1 MKHKAAA
8 TALAASAL
16 LVAGAA
22 QAKPQPLFQ
31 DPAAA
36 PVNGLIVRLRD
47 APAHE
52 EVERE
57 QALSRERR
65 SARGE
70 KHRERLQRVLRE
82 AAMDR
87 AAIDVPSAP
96 AISATG
102 RASQV
107 LRFDKP
113 LTLEQAQ
120 RLARRLAARG
130 DVLWVEPNVRERRLQ
145 STSPND
151 PDFVSSL
158 QWWLQPLNA
167 QSNSDVNALP
177 IEQRLRGVPRFSTAW
192 TLSNG
197 TGVNVAATR
206 VAVLDSGI
214 TEHEDLAGRW
224 IGGYDFVS
232 TVAYAGDGNGRDA
245 DPHDPGDFVSASD
258 ISANPALFSG
268 CTEEDSKWHGTKIAG
283 LIAALT
289 NNGVGVA
296 GANQANLIV
305 PVRVLGKCG
314 ADVSDIT
321 DGIRWAAG
329 LPVSGVPAN
338 PNPARII
345 NLSVGGSAACGNEYQ
360 DAIEAVRQ
368 VGAVVVA
375 AAGNEHTAPTRPANC
390 SNSNVIGV
398 GALNRDGFKA
408 VYSNFGTLTVSTV
421 GGDPDTTK
429 YNGAWNSF
437 LGDGGLW
444 TTTNTGLQSPLPLGS
459 SYTNEDVIGTSF
471 SAPLVSATISLM
483 LGRNSALTADQIVAG
498 LKASARPHV
507 VTSLLVNGAPAMA
520 SCSDANP
527 GRCICTTTTCGA
539 GILDAYEAL
548 NYAANPTGYTAPTR
562 TAADINTAE
571 LLSARQSST
580 QDLPANQVP
589 STPTTPAG
597 PCGRDGICGGATQPA
612 WLLGLLAASGA
623 LLWGGRRLKKAQRR
637 G

>member
-16 LVAGAA
+16 LATGAA
-22 QAKPQPLFQ
+22 QARLQPLFQ

-52 EVERE
+52 QVERE
-57 QALSRERR
+57 QALSRDRR
-65 SARGE
+65 SASGE

-82 AAMDR
+82 AALDR

-102 RASQV
+102 SASQV

-151 PDFVSSL
+151 PDFNQ
-158 QWWLQPLNA
+158 QWWLKPLNT
-167 QSNSDVNALP
+167 QSNDAINALP
-177 IEQRLRGVPRFSTAW
+177 IAQRLRGVPGFQTAW
-192 TLSNG
+192 NTS
-197 TGVNVAATR
+197 TGVSVAATR

-214 TEHEDLAGRW
+214 TDHEDLVGRW

-232 TVAYAGDGNGRDA
+232 TVQYAGDSDGRDN
-245 DPHDPGDFVSASD
+245 DPHDPGDFVSAEERT
-258 ISANPALFSG
+258 ANPVLFNT
-268 CTEEDSKWHGTKIAG
+268 CPEENSDWHGTKIAG
-283 LIAALT
+283 LIAAVT

-296 GANQANLIV
+296 GINQASLIV
-305 PVRVLGKCG
+305 PVRVAGKCG
-314 ADVSDIT
+314 ADVSDIV

-329 LPVSGVPAN
+329 LTVSNAPVN

-345 NLSVGGSAACGNEYQ
+345 NISFGGTAACGSEYQ
-360 DAIEAVRQ
+360 AAIDEVRSSK
-368 VGAVVVA
+368 GAVVVA

-390 SNSNVIGV
+390 NNVIGV
-398 GALNRDGFKA
+398 GALNRDGFKTS
-408 VYSNFGTLTVSTV
+408 YSNYGSQLVVSTV
-421 GGDPDTTK
+421 GGDPSSTEDGG
-429 YNGAWNSF
+429 GAWSSY

-444 TTTNTGLQSPLPLGS
+444 TTTNSGLQAPVGS
-459 SYTNEDVIGTSF
+459 SYGSDGVLGTSF
-471 SAPLVSATISLM
+471 SAPLVSGAISLM
-483 LGRNSALTADQIVAG
+483 LGVNASLTADQIVAG

-520 SCSDANP
+520 NCSDANP
-527 GRCICTTTTCGA
+527 GICICTTTTCGA
-539 GILDAYEAL
+539 GILDATEAL
-548 NYAANPTGYTAPTR
+548 RYAASPSGYVAPTR

-571 LLSARQSST
+571 LLAARNAAT
-580 QDLPANQVP
+580 QDRAANPVTT
-589 STPTTPAG
+589 TPTTPAG
-597 PCGRDGICGGATQPA
+597 PCGRDGICGGAMQPA

-623 LLWGGRRLKKAQRR
+623 LLWGGRRAATRARR

>member
-1 MKHKAAA
+1 MKHGAVA

-16 LVAGAA
+16 LAAGAA

-31 DPAAA
+31 NPGAA

-47 APAHE
+47 APAHA

-57 QALSRERR
+57 QALSRDRR

-96 AISATG
+96 AISPTG
-102 RASQV
+102 HASQV

-145 STSPND
+145 VANRPND
-151 PDFVSSL
+151 PDFGQ
-158 QWWLQPLNA
+158 QWWLQPLNT
-167 QSNSDVNALP
+167 QSNAQVNALP
-177 IEQRLRGVPRFSTAW
+177 IEQRLRGVPRFQEAW
-192 TLSNG
+192 SIA
-197 TGVNVAATR
+197 TGVNIDATR

-214 TEHEDLAGRW
+214 TNHEDLEGRW

-232 TVAYAGDGNGRDA
+232 TIEYAGDGNGRDP
-245 DPHDPGDFVSASD
+245 DPHDPGDFVTTTSGA
-258 ISANPALFSG
+258 FSG
-268 CTEEDSKWHGTKIAG
+268 CEVENSSWHGTKIAG
-283 LIAALT
+283 LISAIT
-289 NNGVGVA
+289 NNNRGVA
-296 GANQANLIV
+296 GANQGNLIV
-305 PVRVLGKCG
+305 PVRVAGKCG

-338 PNPARII
+338 PFPARII
-345 NLSVGGSAACGNEYQ
+345 NISFGSTAACGSEYQ
-360 DAIEAVRQ
+360 DAIEAVRA

-390 SNSNVIGV
+390 SNTNVIGV

-421 GGDPDTTK
+421 GGDPDDT
-429 YNGAWNSF
+429 NREGAWNTV

-444 TTTNTGLQSPLPLGS
+444 TTTDTGLQSPVGS
-459 SYTNEDVIGTSF
+459 GYTNEGVIGTSF

-483 LGRNSALTADQIVAG
+483 LSRNSALTADQIVAG

-507 VTSLLVNGAPAMA
+507 VSSLLVNGAPAMA
-520 SCSDANP
+520 ACSNENP
-527 GRCICTTTTCGA
+527 GRCVCTTSTCGA
-539 GILDAYEAL
+539 GILDAVEAL
-548 NYAANPTGYTAPTR
+548 NYAANPTGYRAPTR
-562 TAADINTAE
+562 VAADINTAE
-571 LLSARQSST
+571 LVSAHAAAT
-580 QDLPANQVP
+580 QDLPANPPV
-589 STPTTPAG
+589 TPPPPNTPAG
-597 PCGRDGICGGATQPA
+597 PCGSDGICGGATQPA
-612 WLLGLLAASGA
+612 WLLGLLAASGV
-623 LLWGGRRLKKAQRR
+623 LLWGGRRAKEANRR
-637 G
+637 R

>member
-1 MKHKAAA
+1 MKHGAAA

-16 LVAGAA
+16 LAAGAA

-31 DPAAA
+31 DPAKA

-47 APAHE
+47 APAHA

-57 QALSRERR
+57 QALSRDRR

-82 AAMDR
+82 AALDR

-96 AISATG
+96 AISPTG
-102 RASQV
+102 SASQV

-145 STSPND
+145 TAPPND
-151 PDFVSSL
+151 PDFDQ
-158 QWWLQPLNA
+158 QWWLKPLNA
-167 QSNSDVNALP
+167 QSNAQVNALP
-177 IEQRLRGVPRFSTAW
+177 IEQRLRGVPRFQEAW
-192 TLSNG
+192 NIA
-197 TGVNVAATR
+197 TGVNLDATR

-232 TVAYAGDGNGRDA
+232 TIDYAGDGNGRDA
-245 DPHDPGDFVSASD
+245 DPHDPGDFVTSTSGA
-258 ISANPALFSG
+258 FSG
-268 CTEEDSKWHGTKIAG
+268 CQVENSSWHGTKIAG
-283 LIAALT
+283 LISALT
-289 NNGVGVA
+289 NNNLGVA
-296 GANQANLIV
+296 GANQGNLIV

-314 ADVSDIT
+314 GDVSDIT

-338 PNPARII
+338 PFPARII
-345 NLSVGGSAACGNEYQ
+345 NVSVGGSAACGSEYQ
-360 DAIEAVRQ
+360 SAIEAVRA

-390 SNSNVIGV
+390 SNANVIGV
-398 GALNRDGFKA
+398 GALNRDGFKTA
-408 VYSNFGTLTVSTV
+408 YSNFGTLTVSTV
-421 GGDPDTTK
+421 GGDSTDSADDE
-429 YNGAWNSF
+429 GAWSSF

-444 TTTNTGLQSPLPLGS
+444 TTTNTGLQSPVGS
-459 SYTNEDVIGTSF
+459 GYGSEGVFGTSF

-483 LGRNSALTADQIVAG
+483 LSRNSALTADQIVAG

-507 VTSLLVNGAPAMA
+507 TVTALFNNTTSPLMA
-520 SCSDANP
+520 ACSNDNP
-527 GRCICTTTTCGA
+527 GRCVCTTSTCGA
-539 GILDAYEAL
+539 GILDAVEAL
-548 NYAANPTGYTAPTR
+548 NYAANPTGYRAPTR
-562 TAADINTAE
+562 VAADINTAE
-571 LLSARQSST
+571 LVSART
-580 QDLPANQVP
+580 AAAQDLPANSPV
-589 STPTTPAG
+589 TPTPSTPAG
-597 PCGRDGICGGATQPA
+597 PCGSDGICGGATQPA

-623 LLWGGRRLKKAQRR
+623 LLWGGRRVGRVGRR
-637 G
+637 R

>member
-1 MKHKAAA
+1 MKHTAA
-8 TALAASAL
+8 TLAASAL
-16 LVAGAA
+16 LPLLAA
-22 QAKPQPLFQ
+22 APVQARALF
-31 DPAAA
+31 DNPAAA
-36 PVNGLIVRLRD
+36 PVNGLIVRLRN

-52 EVERE
+52 QVERE
-57 QALSRERR
+57 QALSRDRR
-65 SARGE
+65 SALGE
-70 KHRERLQRVLRE
+70 AHRERLQRVLRE
-82 AAMDR
+82 AALDR

-96 AISATG
+96 TISATG
-102 RASQV
+102 RASQL

-130 DVLWVEPNVRERRLQ
+130 DVQWAEPNMRERRLQ

-151 PDFVSSL
+151 PDFSQ
-158 QWWLQPLNA
+158 QWWLQPLNT
-167 QSNSDVNALP
+167 QDNSTINGLP
-177 IEQRLRGVPRFSTAW
+177 IEQRLRGVPRFKTAW
-192 TLSNG
+192 GLSNG
-197 TGVNVAATR
+197 TGVNSDATR

-232 TVAYAGDGNGRDA
+232 TVAYAGDGGGRDP
-245 DPHDPGDFVSASD
+245 DPHDPGDFVSKDD
-258 ISANPALFSG
+258 INANPALFSN
-268 CTEEDSKWHGTKIAG
+268 CSEEDSSWHGTKIAG
-283 LIAALT
+283 LISALT
-289 NNGVGVA
+289 NNGLGVA

-305 PVRVLGKCG
+305 PVRVAGKCG
-314 ADVSDIT
+314 ADVSDIV

-329 LPVSGVPAN
+329 LSVSDAPVN
-338 PNPARII
+338 PNPVRII
-345 NLSVGGSAACGNEYQ
+345 NVSFGGSAACGSEYQ
-360 DAIEAVRQ
+360 DAIEAVRAK
-368 VGAVVVA
+368 GAVVVA

-421 GGDPDTTK
+421 GGDPTTTK
-429 YNGAWNSF
+429 YDGAWNTY

-444 TTTNTGLQSPLPLGS
+444 TTTDTGLQSPVGS
-459 SYTNEDVIGTSF
+459 GYTSDDVLGTSF

-483 LGRNSALTADQIVAG
+483 LSRNPALTTDQIVAG

-507 VTSLLVNGAPAMA
+507 TTSLLVNGAPAMA
-520 SCSDANP
+520 NCSDANP

-548 NYAANPTGYTAPTR
+548 NYAVNPTGYTAPAR

-571 LLSARQSST
+571 LLAARTAAT
-580 QDLPANQVP
+580 QDLDANKVTT
-589 STPTTPAG
+589 TPTTPAG
-597 PCGRDGICGGATQPA
+597 PCGRDGVCAGALQPA
-612 WLLGLLAASGA
+612 WLLGLLAASAA
-623 LLWGGRRLKKAQRR
+623 LLWGRRRAAKVSRR
-637 G
+637 R

>member
-1 MKHKAAA
+1 MRKAMKHTAA
-8 TALAASAL
+8 TLAASAL
-16 LVAGAA
+16 LPLLAA
-22 QAKPQPLFQ
+22 VPVQARPLF
-31 DPAAA
+31 DNPATA

-52 EVERE
+52 QVERE
-57 QALSRERR
+57 QALSRDRR
-65 SARGE
+65 SALGE
-70 KHRERLQRVLRE
+70 AHRARLQRVLRE
-82 AAMDR
+82 AALDR

-96 AISATG
+96 TITATG

-130 DVLWVEPNVRERRLQ
+130 DVQWVEPNVRERRLQ
-145 STSPND
+145 STAPND
-151 PDFVSSL
+151 PDFDQ
-158 QWWLQPLNA
+158 QWWLKPLNT
-167 QSNSDVNALP
+167 QSNAQVNALP
-177 IEQRLRGVPRFSTAW
+177 IAQRLRGVPRFQEAW
-192 TLSNG
+192 SIA
-197 TGVNVAATR
+197 TGANIAATR

-214 TEHEDLAGRW
+214 TDHEDLAGRW

-232 TVAYAGDGNGRDA
+232 TVDYAGDGNGRDA
-245 DPHDPGDFVSASD
+245 DPHDPGDFVNSTTGA
-258 ISANPALFSG
+258 FSG
-268 CTEEDSKWHGTKIAG
+268 CALDPESSWHGTKIAG
-283 LIAALT
+283 LISALT
-289 NNGVGVA
+289 NNNLGVA
-296 GANQANLIV
+296 GANQGNLIV
-305 PVRVLGKCG
+305 PVRVAGKCG

-329 LPVSGVPAN
+329 LSVSGAPVN

-345 NLSVGGSAACGNEYQ
+345 NISFGGTAACGSEYQ
-360 DAIEAVRQ
+360 DAIEAVRA

-390 SNSNVIGV
+390 SNSNVISV

-421 GGDPDTTK
+421 GGDPADTDHE
-429 YNGAWNSF
+429 GAWNTF

-444 TTTNTGLQSPLPLGS
+444 TTTDTGKQSPGGS
-459 SYTNEDVIGTSF
+459 GYTNEDVIGTSF

-483 LGRNSALTADQIVAG
+483 LSRNSALTADQIVAG

-507 VTSLLVNGAPAMA
+507 TVTALYNNTSAPLMA
-520 SCSDANP
+520 ACSNDNP
-527 GRCICTTTTCGA
+527 GRCVCTTSTCGA
-539 GILDAYEAL
+539 GILDAVEAL
-548 NYAANPTGYTAPTR
+548 NYAANPTGYKAPTR

-571 LLSARQSST
+571 LVSAHATSA
-580 QDLPANQVP
+580 QDLPANPVTT
-589 STPTTPAG
+589 TPTTPAG
-597 PCGRDGICGGATQPA
+597 PCGRDGVCAGALQPA

-623 LLWGGRRLKKAQRR
+623 LLWGGRRAGKRVRR